1 MNNDEK
7 RATVL
12 IVDDLKFNI
21 ELMGDLLCDSFDIR
35 TANSGFEALDIIRSD
50 PKAVDVILLDMI
62 MPRMNGC
69 EFLEQMKSEPEI
81 SGIPVII
88 VTTDDDPYIKL
99 RAFDLGAMDFVQRGA
114 DVTVIKHRINNVLR
128 LTQLERLIAENARMS
143 VENEQMKKA
152 ANNEHR
158 FTAFMDNIPG
168 GVAVIRTNGTDAE
181 CSYFNKELLL
191 LFGMTPEEFKAQF
204 TDTYRP
210 EWIKTFIREEG
221 YSAHFSFTFAVGDPA
236 VPESCQWIRLIA
248 GNLGETDGTADIY
261 CVFLDGNDEKRHE
274 MLAKEAGEKLRENE
288 DKLEAL
294 LDNSPGGIVYAE
306 RDSYGK
312 MNVLFVNRGLAEM
325 LEYPTYE
332 SCIAELSA
340 DATVGL
346 TAYDVSVIR
355 KKLEETLETG
365 GHLKHSFNVTTKNGR
380 TIWLT
385 LRAKPMLN
393 TEGTL
398 CLYIFIT
405 NTTKEKKIEDELR
418 TVAYYDPLTE
428 LYNRSAFI
436 KNAREKL
443 DENPMMEYSM
453 MKLNIGSFKTVND
466 LMGRELGDKVLCMVA
481 NVLREVMGGSGI
493 YARFFADNFCMLVPY
508 SERSVHPQMILDAL
522 KKAMKG
528 IPEITHEIQFYL
540 GVYKITDKSLS
551 IDNMTDRASI
561 ACRSI
566 NGSYREHIA
575 YYDEKMRLRML
586 EEQEI
591 CDESRR
597 ALDNGEFYI
606 CYQPVYGIRA
616 RKFVSAEALVRW
628 NHPKKGMIP
637 PGKFIPV
644 FEKNGFIA
652 ELDLYILEQVCI
664 YQKKRVDSGLEPFP
678 ISVNIS
684 RMSMY
689 NPRLYDIIND
699 LTMRYH
705 VDPKNFRIEITESA
719 YNDNPAQLLETVG
732 RLRGNCFPV
741 LMDDFGSGYSSLN
754 TLKDI
759 PIDILKLDMQFMQG
773 FEKNGKVG
781 TIVTSIARMS
791 KWLNIPMLAEGVE
804 TREQYEFLASIGCA
818 YIQGFY
824 FSRPVPE
831 AEFTMLI
838 EQEEVVGVSEKQPD
852 DVTIGYDVNE
862 LLGSNPLVSKFIDS
876 VCGGLGIYELVDG
889 RLELIR
895 ANGGYM
901 QIMGYSAQDSLAEGT
916 NIWDY
921 VHADDV
927 EASRNACM
935 QAVKTDKAVRATVR
949 RYAKNGRL
957 LTLEGIHRKLGG
969 TEESPIFCIAFT
981 DITDRIKSD
990 RYIEQSNSRAEELMN
1005 ATGSLFIDI
1014 DFENDTVYHTGSYLP
1029 FGMDVQHSADY
1040 SKIEELCR
1048 ENTHPDDLAKLERF
1062 KQNQSD
1068 KRYSDELRMKNR
1080 DGEYHWWR
1088 FTHVRTFDDSGK
1100 LTRLIAIVTLI
1111 DVEKS
1116 AQQELERMR
1125 GTVTEAVDNFDN
1137 GVVVLRVSKQ
1147 GEFHITYSNDSFWKI
1162 VGRKRAADSEF
1173 MKTMISVVSP
1183 EDHERIVAHIESGS
1197 KESLEFTAT
1206 REDGTAARID
1216 LRYAISE
1223 NPDIGERVLVCFFAN
1238 ITEKYEARIRINSIL
1253 DSYSGGIAF
1262 INTENGAKVEYAN
1275 DNFYSLLSLSK
1286 EDETRLSMIVN
1297 EIIDSDVQSSDIR
1310 IRRNHD
1316 SRVIRARVF
1325 PAGEN
1330 ALVLRVNDVTRK
1342 RSELKDRINERMENA
1357 AAGLYDMVFEL
1368 NLRAKTV
1375 RLVSTRKEA
1384 LNNAMGRPMPVDAA
1398 LRSLSKKI
1406 IFPKDVECFRE
1417 IFEMP
1422 FVSPDFTDA
1431 YREVRFLDPEAN
1443 GKYILYGITIV
1454 RAKTDSCMLFCRDK
1468 ARVDNLVANSKLADL
1483 SRLYRIVADRA
1494 KITVIE
1500 WDHVTNRMV
1509 CSPSIEE
1516 FWAAK
1521 LSAED
1526 FYDRSGEGFMV
1537 HDDDKKLYR
1546 EYYERVTAS
1555 SGTNERATLRLKMA
1569 DESYKWCEL
1578 SIVLTRASNGSVLR
1592 SLCIIKQLDRDSAE
1606 QNRRDKGIELLSR
1619 TVANIPVGLGIF
1631 RLENGKAAPV
1641 YISDKIYEIFGIR
1654 SRNMD
1659 VPFLPLDSLARKN
1672 GLNTG
1677 TEGSFVVESMK
1688 ADGKRFDLGISYNV
1702 AEEDGETLI
1711 YAIFSDITEQLD
1723 NRRRST
1729 AENEM
1734 YSMLLYETGTII
1746 FNYNTTQD
1754 KLTYSTHEDGKPNAV
1769 EVLSDFLRQ
1778 PERLTFIGADD
1789 LGKFTRALVRLR
1801 SGEEHEEF
1809 PVRVEVD
1816 GYPRRYKVFMKN
1828 IRDEEN
1834 KIFSV
1839 IGKMEDVDDEL
1850 TRLEKVEAKA
1860 MFDPLCVD
1868 VYNRSTTEELIK
1880 AELERGT
1887 GGVLMMLDI
1896 DDFKSINDT
1905 LGHLF
1910 GDEFLKRFATTIKSV
1925 FRQTDIVGRYGG
1937 DEFIVFLPRATAS
1950 LAKKKGRHI
1959 LERVLEIDVPKLGGI
1974 KSSIGAAVVN
1984 PADRSYSELFRQADT
1999 ALYQAKNKGKNRVEM
2014 YDAASMSEGTYR
2026 TNDPDGA
2033 AERAEGG
2040 VALSSNPSGASSLM
2054 MRVFSALYSSAD
2066 IDAGISQMLELLGRT
2081 FDVSRV
2087 YIFEDSE
2094 DGRYCSNTF
2103 EWCSEGKE
2111 PVIDTLQHVDY
2122 EKDLG
2127 GKYLGCFNDDGI
2139 IYCQDIA
2146 ELPAEVGAFLEEQG
2160 VKSVLHCSIL
2170 DAGRF
2175 KGFLGF
2181 DECRNNR
2188 FWTQEQVDSLVFLS
2202 KIISVFLMKGRKDQ
2216 KTEKKESLT

>member
-1 MNNDEK
+1 MNNDKK

-21 ELMGDLLCDSFDIR
+21 ELMGDLLCDSFEIR

-81 SGIPVII
+81 SEIPVII
-88 VTTDDDPYIKL
+88 VTTDDDPYTKL
-99 RAFDLGAMDFVQRGA
+99 RAFDLGAKDFVQRGA

-128 LTQLERLIAENARMS
+128 LTLLERLIDENARMT

-152 ANNEHR
+152 ADNEHR

-181 CSYFNKELLL
+181 CSYFNKELLV

-221 YSAHFSFTFAVGDPA
+221 YSSHFSFTFSVADSSNPDA
-236 VPESCQWIRLIA
+236 CQWIRLIA
-248 GNLGETDGTADIY
+248 GKLGETDGTADIY
-261 CVFLDGNDEKRHE
+261 CVFLDGTDEKRHE

-288 DKLEAL
+288 DMLEAL

-332 SCIAELSA
+332 SCIAELSS
-340 DATVGL
+340 DAAVGL

-355 KKLEETLETG
+355 KKLEETLANG
-365 GHLKHSFNVTTKNGR
+365 GHLKHTFNVTTKNGN
-380 TIWLT
+380 TIWLM

-393 TEGTL
+393 TDGVL

-405 NTTKEKKIEDELR
+405 NTTKEKMIEDELR
-418 TVAYYDPLTE
+418 TVAYFDPLTG

-453 MKLNIGSFKTVND
+453 MRLNIGSFKTVND
-466 LMGRELGDKVLCMVA
+466 LMGRELGDRVLCMVA
-481 NVLREVMGGSGI
+481 NVLREIMGESGI
-493 YARFFADNFCMLVPY
+493 YARFFADNFCVLVPY

-522 KKAMKG
+522 KKAMKE
-528 IPEITHEIQFYL
+528 IPEVTHEIQFYI
-540 GVYKITDKSLS
+540 GVYKMTDKSLS
-551 IDNMTDRASI
+551 IDNMADRASI

-597 ALDNGEFYI
+597 ALDNGEFYV
-606 CYQPVYGIRA
+606 CYQPVYGIQAHR
-616 RKFVSAEALVRW
+616 FVSAEALVRW

-652 ELDLYILEQVCI
+652 ELDLYILEQVCV
-664 YQKKRVDSGLEPFP
+664 YQKKRMDSGLEPFP

-689 NPRLYDIIND
+689 NPKLYDIIND
-699 LTMRYH
+699 LTARYR

-804 TREQYEFLASIGCA
+804 TREQYEFLASIGCS

-831 AEFTMLI
+831 SEFTMLI
-838 EQEEVVGVSEKQPD
+838 EQEEVVGVSEKQSEKD
-852 DVTIGYDVNE
+852 ITIGYDVNE
-862 LLGSNPLVSKFIDS
+862 LLGSNPLVSKIIDS
-876 VCGGLGIYELVDG
+876 VCGGLGIYEMVDG

-895 ANGGYM
+895 ENEGYM
-901 QIMGYSAQDSLAEGT
+901 QIMGYSSQNSGVEGI

-921 VHADDV
+921 IHADDV
-927 EASRNACM
+927 EISRNACLE
-935 QAVKTDKAVRATVR
+935 AARTDKAVRATVR
-949 RYAKNGRL
+949 RYTPNGKL

-969 TEESPIFCIAFT
+969 TEENPIFCIAFS
-981 DITDRIKSD
+981 DITDSVSSGKV
-990 RYIEQSNSRAEELMN
+990 IERSNSRAEELMS
-1005 ATGSLFIDI
+1005 ATGSLILDI
-1014 DFENDTVYHTGSYLP
+1014 DYENDTVYHTGSCMP
-1029 FGMDVQHSADY
+1029 FGIDVCTSADY
-1040 SKIEELCR
+1040 DKVKKLCR
-1048 ENTHPDDLAKLERF
+1048 ENVHPDDAAKLDNFHSHR
-1062 KQNQSD
+1062 SD
-1068 KRYSDELRMKNR
+1068 KRYSDEIRVKSSS
-1080 DGEYHWWR
+1080 GEYRWWR
-1088 FTHVRTFDDSGK
+1088 FTHVRTFDGDGN
-1100 LTRLIAIVTLI
+1100 LTRLIAIVTLV
-1111 DVEKS
+1111 DAEKS
-1116 AQQELERMR
+1116 GWREFERMKSR
-1125 GTVTEAVDNFDN
+1125 VMEAMAGFDV
-1137 GVVVLRVSKQ
+1137 GVAVVRLSEQ
-1147 GEFHITYSNDSFWKI
+1147 GEYRLTYSNDSLRSIFGKELPPDCDLI
-1162 VGRKRAADSEF
+1162 KTALSAISPDDRGRIKAHLENGG
-1173 MKTMISVVSP
+1173 KEPVVF
-1183 EDHERIVAHIESGS
+1183 DV
-1197 KESLEFTAT
+1197 T
-1206 REDGTAARID
+1206 REDGTAARVD
-1216 LRYAISE
+1216 MRYATSVS
-1223 NPDIGERVLVCFFAN
+1223 PDTGESVYVCFFADV
-1238 ITEKYEARIRINSIL
+1238 TEKYKLHNRLNSVL
-1253 DSYSGGIAF
+1253 DSYSDGIAF
-1262 INTENGAKVEYAN
+1262 INTENGARAEYAN
-1275 DNFYSLLSLSK
+1275 DNFYSLLSLSR
-1286 EDETRLSMIVN
+1286 DDGTRLSMILN
-1297 EIIDSDVQSSDIR
+1297 EIIGSGAADRDLR
-1310 IRRNHD
+1310 IRKNRD
-1316 SRVIRARVF
+1316 SRVIHARVF
-1325 PAGEN
+1325 PAGKN
-1330 ALVLRVNDVTRK
+1330 AVVLRVSDVTRR
-1342 RSELKDRINERMENA
+1342 RSEMRERINERMENA
-1357 AAGLYDMVFEL
+1357 SAGLYDMVFEL
-1368 NLRAKTV
+1368 NLRMKTI
-1375 RLVSTRKEA
+1375 RAVSSRKEIVIPA
-1384 LNNAMGRPMPVDAA
+1384 LGRPVPLENALKKLKRDYVYREDAERFTE
-1398 LRSLSKKI
+1398 L
-1406 IFPKDVECFRE
+1406 FN
-1417 IFEMP
+1417 MP
-1422 FVSPDFTDA
+1422 FSNSDFTDA
-1431 YREVRFLDPEAN
+1431 YREVRFLDPETD
-1443 GKYILYGITIV
+1443 GKYVLYGVTIV
-1454 RAKTDSCMLFCRDK
+1454 RAKADACMLFCRDK
-1468 ARVDNLVANSKLADL
+1468 SRVDSMVANSKVADL
-1483 SRLYRIVADRA
+1483 SRLYRIVAERA
-1494 KITVIE
+1494 KITIIE
-1500 WDHVTNRMV
+1500 VDHVTNRRI
-1509 CSPSIEE
+1509 CSPSIEK
-1516 FWAAK
+1516 FWASK
-1521 LSAED
+1521 LSVEEFYED
-1526 FYDRSGEGFMV
+1526 FRKGLAIHE
-1537 HDDDKKLYR
+1537 DDKKAFA
-1546 EYYERVTAS
+1546 EYLERLQEGGAPQS
-1555 SGTNERATLRLKMA
+1555 LTLRLKMA

-1578 SIVLTRASNGSVLR
+1578 SVVLTHGSNGGILR
-1592 SLCIIKQLDRDSAE
+1592 SLCVIKELDRDSAE
-1606 QNRRDKGIELLSR
+1606 QNRSDRGAVLLSR
-1619 TVANIPVGLGIF
+1619 TAANIPVGLGIF
-1631 RLENGKAAPV
+1631 RLEDGKASPV
-1641 YISDKIYEIFGIR
+1641 YISDKIYEIFGIK

-1659 VPFLPLDSLARKN
+1659 VPFLPLDTLARKS
-1672 GLNTG
+1672 GLDAG
-1677 TEGSFVVESMK
+1677 IGGSFSVESMK
-1688 ADGKRFDLGISYNV
+1688 ADGKSFDLGINYNI

-1711 YAIFSDITEQLD
+1711 YAVFSDVTERLE
-1723 NRRRST
+1723 NRRHST

-1734 YSMLLYETGTII
+1734 YSMLLCETGMII
-1746 FNYNTTQD
+1746 FNYDTARD
-1754 KLTYSTHEDGKPNAV
+1754 RLTYSAYEDGKPDSV
-1769 EVLSDFLRQ
+1769 TEVNDFLGK
-1778 PERLTFIGADD
+1778 PERLPFLDD
-1789 LGKFTRALVRLR
+1789 DDMGKFARCLELL
-1801 SGEEHEEF
+1801 SGGRDHEEF
-1809 PVRVEVD
+1809 TVRVDTD
-1816 GYPRRYKVFMKN
+1816 GYPRRHKVFMKSV
-1828 IRDEEN
+1828 RDDDG
-1834 KIFSV
+1834 KIFAV
-1839 IGKMEDVDDEL
+1839 IGKMEDAEDEL
-1850 TRLEKVEAKA
+1850 SRIEKIQEKA

-1868 VYNRSTTEELIK
+1868 VYNKSTTEELIK

-1887 GGVLMMLDI
+1887 GGVLMMLDV
-1896 DDFKSINDT
+1896 DDFKSINDS

-1910 GDEFLKRFATTIKSV
+1910 GDEFLKRFATTIKSE
-1925 FRQTDIVGRYGG
+1925 FRATDIVGRFGG
-1937 DEFIVFLPRATAS
+1937 DEFIAFLPRATAS
-1950 LAKKKGRHI
+1950 LSKKKGWHI
-1959 LERVLEIDVPKLGGI
+1959 LERVREIEVPELGGI
-1974 KSSIGAAVVN
+1974 GSSIGAAVVN
-1984 PADRSYSELFRQADT
+1984 PANRSYSELLKQADT
-1999 ALYQAKNKGKNRVEM
+1999 ALYRAKNNGKNRVEM
-2014 YDAASMSEGTYR
+2014 YDEALMSDGAYR
-2026 TNDPDGA
+2026 TNNGDNAGKAP
-2033 AERAEGG
+2033 EGEI
-2040 VALSSNPSGASSLM
+2040 ALSSNPSGASSLM

-2066 IDAGISQMLELLGRT
+2066 VDAGISQMLELVGRT

-2103 EWCSEGKE
+2103 EWCGEGME

-2127 GKYLGCFNDDGI
+2127 GKYRGCFNDDGI

-2146 ELPAEVGAFLEEQG
+2146 ELPREVGEFLEEQG

-2170 DAGRF
+2170 DAGKF

-2188 FWTQEQVDSLVFLS
+2188 FWTQEQIDSLVFLS
-2202 KIISVFLMKGRKDQ
+2202 KVISLFLIKRRTEQ
-2216 KTEKKESLT
+2216 KERLT